1 MYLYAKIIHEQ
12 SQNTS
17 LNISLEQWVF
27 QNMLVVVIDVGYTGN
42 LFYLMYC
49 KINDLV
55 VTFSKILCKSDL
67 YFNVT
72 FVTFCRSSKWCFS
85 PPSEMY
91 VLNIYTSNKGRK
103 KLFSMTCRSSNRNTQ
118 NAFIVDGSSKCINC
132 KQIGISKKRY
142 IGGKENVPLML
153 VLD

>member
-1 MYLYAKIIHEQ
+1 MVYLMYLYAKIIHEQ

-27 QNMLVVVIDVGYTGN
+27 QNMLVVVIDVGYAGN

-49 KINDLV
+49 KINDRV
-55 VTFSKILCKSDL
+55 VTFSKILCKSDM

-103 KLFSMTCRSSNRNTQ
+103 KLFSMTCRSCNKNTQ
-118 NAFIVDGSSKCINC
+118 NAFIVDG
-132 KQIGISKKRY
+132 
-142 IGGKENVPLML
+142 
-153 VLD
+153 